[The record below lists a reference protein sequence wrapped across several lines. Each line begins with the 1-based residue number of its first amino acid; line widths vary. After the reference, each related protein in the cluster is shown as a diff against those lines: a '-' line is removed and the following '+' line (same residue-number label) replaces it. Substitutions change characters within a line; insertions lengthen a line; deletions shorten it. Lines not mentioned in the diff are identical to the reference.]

1 VTGETIVWKGRTMM
15 WRRLLR
21 RKFAR
26 RRRSALTIMAIPATD
41 GTVRSISIPLLLVYI
56 GSAVAVAVV
65 TFLVLSYFGMTATV
79 ARFYHQQIVKDA
91 HIEKLTK
98 QNAELERINAANK
111 KQLESF
117 AQRTAELERELARLD
132 ALSKEIMGIIKGK
145 KVSSTTTSLASRGDY
160 QRGALPGEERGA
172 ETETDPVA
180 EDGALALETESRL
193 DELARVADG
202 IASDLSSLHRSAI
215 SYRDRLD
222 HTPDGW
228 PTRGRVTSSFG
239 RRRHPI
245 TGRVQE
251 HEGIDIAAPAGT
263 PIWATADGIVRFSG
277 TQAGYGRLVIID
289 HGYGFQTVYAH
300 NSRNVVR
307 AGQRVKRGQ
316 VIAYVGSTGT
326 STGPHVHYEVRV
338 SGKPVNPRNYM

>member
-1 VTGETIVWKGRTMM
+1 MM

-41 GTVRSISIPLLLVYI
+41 GSVRSISIPLLLVYS
-56 GSAVAVAVV
+56 GSAIAVAVV

-91 HIEKLTK
+91 HIEKLTRE
-98 QNAELERINAANK
+98 NAELERVNAANK
-111 KQLESF
+111 KQLEGF

-132 ALSKEIMGIIKGK
+132 ALSKEIMSIIKGK
-145 KVSSTTTSLASRGDY
+145 KVSSTATSTSLASRGDY
-160 QRGALPGEERGA
+160 QRGALPGEERAGA
-172 ETETDPVA
+172 IGTDPVA
-180 EDGALALETESRL
+180 EDGALVLETDSRL
-193 DELARVADG
+193 DELARAADD
-202 IASDLSSLHRSAI
+202 IASDLSSLRRSAI

-228 PTRGRVTSSFG
+228 PARGRVTSSFG

-245 TGRVQE
+245 TGRVQG
-251 HEGIDIAAPAGT
+251 HEGIDIAAPTGT
-263 PIWATADGIVRFSG
+263 PIRATADGIVRFSG

-289 HGYGFQTVYAH
+289 HGYGFETLYAH
-300 NSRNVVR
+300 NSRNTVR

-316 VIAYVGSTGT
+316 VIAYIGSTGT

-338 SGKPVNPRNYM
+338 SGKPVNPWNYM